1 MKFIYLILLFSF
13 NSYARDLSFL
23 DNPNSNK
30 SQKSLEVSIGEKK
43 FGDFKDKIFKDGLGR
58 ERYFR
63 GWNFSNSFKGP
74 PYYPN
79 VSLDEIDIQL
89 KTFKERNGSNIIRY
103 LILWAG
109 VHPQVDV
116 IDYAYL
122 QKTVQVLKK
131 IISREMYVLLDWHQD
146 LFAIGGDGKY
156 SPGDGPPEWIVQGMH
171 LPPGSCGLICLAWS
185 QNYFTNRAV
194 KAGLRHFWNNEK
206 VDTIEGKRL
215 PQDEFIWQ
223 MKIALDYFKRNL
235 TAKEFSYIIGID
247 PWNEPVEGGL
257 RNYNP
262 PLSPAEWH
270 EQKLWPFYRKIRA
283 MTNTI
288 GWESKPIFAEPST
301 FWNIKLPLI
310 TPRGQG
316 FLKDIP
322 KEGFVFNG
330 HFYDEVTE
338 AFGDIAPVIQNG
350 AYLRGLDQFRQ
361 ESRYLGMPAIVT
373 EYGAWDKKKAFDAS
387 RIIKATYQGME
398 YSLTNRKNRNRYIDF
413 YSPMISGT
421 QWVWEITSS
430 NSYAGRDADL
440 KVIERGYPKAV
451 SGDIMHFVYKD
462 NGVDSY
468 QGQPLDWEALRMH
481 RKLYFENNKF
491 LWLVWRGKNSDAP
504 TEVYIPRHFNLETT
518 LVMTEKKLIF
528 NLKDQFLS
536 PTGER
541 DEIFH
546 QKDLLDSDLGGTK
559 LFVYDDGER
568 RENQKDYH
576 FLLVVDLE
584 QATPD
589 LAELSELQHDLTQK
603 LKTEKSPIYLKGRIK
618 IKKFKQGNPHAK

>member
-1 MKFIYLILLFSF
+1 MKIIYFLIITLFSL
-13 NSYARDLSFL
+13 STPARDLSFL
-23 DNPNSNK
+23 NSLK
-30 SQKSLEVSIGEKK
+30 SQEISIGEKK
-43 FGDFKDKIFKDGLGR
+43 FGELKDKIFKDGLGR

-74 PYYPN
+74 PYSPN
-79 VSLDEIDIQL
+79 VSDDELDIQL
-89 KTFKERNGSNIIRY
+89 KIFKEKNGSNLIRY

-156 SPGDGPPEWIVQGMH
+156 SPGDGPPEWVVQGMH
-171 LPPGSCGLICLAWS
+171 LPSGSCGLICLSWS

-206 VDTIEGKRL
+206 VDSIEGKRL

-223 MKIALDYFKRNL
+223 MKIALDYFKSHL
-235 TAKEFSYIIGID
+235 TPKEFSYIIGID
-247 PWNEPVEGGL
+247 PWNEPAEGGL
-257 RNYNP
+257 RKYEP

-270 EQKLWPFYRKIRA
+270 ELKLWPFYRRIRSMA
-283 MTNTI
+283 NSI
-288 GWESKPIFAEPST
+288 GWEGKPIFAEPST

-310 TPRGQG
+310 AARGQG

-330 HFYDEVTE
+330 HFYDEPTE
-338 AFGDIAPVIQNG
+338 AFGDLAQVVQNG
-350 AYLRGLDQFRQ
+350 AYLKGLDQFRQ
-361 ESRYLGMPAIVT
+361 EGRYLKMPTIVT
-373 EYGAWDKKKAFDAS
+373 EYGAWDKKKAFDAG

-413 YSPMISGT
+413 YSPLISGT
-421 QWVWEITSS
+421 QWVWEIT
-430 NSYAGRDADL
+430 NGGYAGRDADL
-440 KVIERGYPKAV
+440 KVLERGYPRAV
-451 SGDIMHFVYKD
+451 SGDIMNFVYKD

-468 QGQPLDWEALRMH
+468 QSLSLDWEALRVD
-481 RKLYFENNKF
+481 RKLYFEKNKF
-491 LWLVWRGKNSDAP
+491 LWLVWRGKSSNAP

-528 NLKDQFLS
+528 NLKDKLLA
-536 PTGER
+536 PTGES

-546 QKDLLDSDLGGTK
+546 QKDLADSDIGGTR
-559 LFVYDDGER
+559 LFAYDDDARG
-568 RENQKDYH
+568 ENQKDYH
-576 FLLVVDLE
+576 FLLIVDLD
-584 QATPD
+584 ASSPD
-589 LAELSELQHDLTQK
+589 LADLSELQHDLVQR
-603 LKTEKSPIYLKGRIK
+603 LKTERSPIYLTGRIK
-618 IKKFKQGNPHAK
+618 IKNPKPANPYQK

>member
-1 MKFIYLILLFSF
+1 MKFIYFFIMTLLSF
-13 NSYARDLSFL
+13 DALSRELSFL
-23 DNPNSNK
+23 DSPK
-30 SQKSLEVSIGEKK
+30 SPEIIIGEKK
-43 FGDFKDKIFKDGLGR
+43 FGEFKDKVFKDAQGR

-63 GWNFSNSFKGP
+63 GWNMSNGFKGP
-74 PYYPN
+74 PFT
-79 VSLDEIDIQL
+79 SGLSADEFDIQL
-89 KTFKERNGSNIIRY
+89 KYFKERTGSNLVRY

-116 IDYAYL
+116 IDYSYL
-122 QKTVQVLKK
+122 KTTVDRIKLFAKRD
-131 IISREMYVLLDWHQD
+131 IHVLLDWHQD
-146 LFAIGGDGKY
+146 LFSIGGDGKY
-156 SPGDGPPEWIVQGMH
+156 ASGDGPPEWVVKGMH
-171 LPPGSCGLICLAWS
+171 LPSGSCGLICLAWS
-185 QNYFTNRAV
+185 QNYLTNRAV

-206 VDTIEGKRL
+206 IDTMEGKRL

-223 MKIALDYFKRNL
+223 MKIALDYIKSHL
-235 TAKEFSYIIGID
+235 TAKEYSYVIGID

-270 EQKLWPFYRKIRA
+270 EQKLWPFYRKIRS
-283 MTNTI
+283 MTNSI
-288 GWESKPIFAEPST
+288 GWEDKPIFAEPST

-330 HFYDEVTE
+330 HFYDEPTE
-338 AFGDIAPVIQNG
+338 AFGDLASVIQNG

-361 ESRYLGMPAIVT
+361 EGRYLNMPTIVT
-373 EYGAWDKKKAFDAS
+373 EYGAWDKKKAFDAG

-413 YSPMISGT
+413 YSPLISGT
-421 QWVWEITSS
+421 QWVWEIASGT
-430 NSYAGRDADL
+430 YAGRDADI
-440 KVIERGYPKAV
+440 KIIERGYPRAV
-451 SGDIMHFVYKD
+451 SGDIMNLVYKD

-468 QGQPLDWEALRMH
+468 KGIPLNWEALRIK
-481 RKLYFENNKF
+481 RKLYFEKNKF
-491 LWLVWRGKNSDAP
+491 LWLVWRGKNSTAP

-528 NLKDQFLS
+528 NLKDKFQS
-536 PTGER
+536 PTGES

-546 QKDLLDSDLGGTK
+546 KKDLPDSDLGGTR
-559 LFVYDDGER
+559 LFVFDDDER
-568 RENQKDYH
+568 GENQKDYH

-584 QATPD
+584 NQTPD
-589 LAELSELQHDLTQK
+589 LADLSELQHDLAQRIK
-603 LKTEKSPIYLKGRIK
+603 SERSPIYLTGKIK
-618 IKKFKQGNPHAK
+618 IKKPKPGNPYSK